1 MSCSNMNCNKNP
13 FDSMNYKV
21 VTCDGDAVCDSSCQA
36 EYEKQKARFF
46 NVTVH
51 SEKRTKNFLMGG
63 PG

>member
-1 MSCSNMNCNKNP
+1 
-13 FDSMNYKV
+13 MNYKV